1 MPFHNKLSIFIVLFL
16 FLFVVTNGFAKENQ
30 GENIE
35 IQQQH
40 TVDEHIKAGPEQT
53 ETEIERTIQLE
64 NIAGELRQL
73 KKVRG
78 RLIYLQNIKIELEY
92 LKKERRRRVTLQKQ
106 PEIVTEPENKQEPH
120 CYAKI
125 DDSETIPEK
134 NKTSQ
139 KVIYLTFDD
148 GPLLGTQNILTVL
161 EEEEIKAT
169 MFFVGKHIK
178 RNKPLFNKASKVE
191 NVLLCNHTYSHANG
205 HYARFYN
212 NRKSLIE
219 DIDKAQEI
227 IEGSKYLRLAG
238 RNTWRLPE
246 VSRNDP
252 AIKAKR
258 KAIEEPKYDALSDK
272 GYFIYGWDIEWA
284 FSHKTGRPIHSAKAM
299 AKKINTCY
307 RCSKT
312 AREGKIILLAHDFM
326 FQNKFGGKKKL
337 RMLIELLRNSGWHFD
352 TLENY
357 SDRKPE
363 RYVKKINPEEQ
374 KKIVLIQKINVDDD
388 TSAEDKNHI

>member
-1 MPFHNKLSIFIVLFL
+1 MMYFYNKLPIFIISFL
-16 FLFVVTNGFAKENQ
+16 FLFATSNSFAKENRC
-30 GENIE
+30 ENIE
-35 IQQQH
+35 MH
-40 TVDEHIKAGPEQT
+40 VDIHIKATPEQT
-53 ETEIERTIQLE
+53 KTIIAKTIRLE
-64 NIAGELRQL
+64 
-73 KKVRG
+73 KVRA

-92 LKKERRRRVTLQKQ
+92 LKKERRRLIALQKE
-106 PEIVTEPENKQEPH
+106 PKIIVLPKNRQEKLF
-120 CYAKI
+120 CVKVNNN
-125 DDSETIPEK
+125 ETDFEK
-134 NKTSQ
+134 

-148 GPLLGTQNILTVL
+148 GPLLGTQNILTIL
-161 EEEEIKAT
+161 EEEDIKAT
-169 MFFVGKHIK
+169 FFFVGKHIK
-178 RNKPLFNKASKVE
+178 RKKPLFNKVCKAE
-191 NVLLCNHTYSHANG
+191 NILLGNHTYSHANG
-205 HYARFYN
+205 HYKRFYN
-212 NRKSLIE
+212 DEKKLID

-252 AIKAKR
+252 ALKTKR
-258 KAIEEPKYDALSDK
+258 KTIEEPKYDALSDK

-337 RMLIELLRNSGWHFD
+337 RKLIKLLRDSGWHFD

-357 SDRKPE
+357 SDYKPE
-363 RYVKKINPEEQ
+363 CYVKKINPKEQ
-374 KKIVLIQKINVDDD
+374 KKVVLIQEINVNDD
-388 TSAEDKNHI
+388 TSVEDKNHI